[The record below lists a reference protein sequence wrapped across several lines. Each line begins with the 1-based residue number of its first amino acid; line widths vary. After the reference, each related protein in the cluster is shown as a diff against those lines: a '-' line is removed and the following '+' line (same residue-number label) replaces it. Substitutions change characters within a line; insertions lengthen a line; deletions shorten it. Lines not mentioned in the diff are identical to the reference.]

1 MKRLFLIA
9 SALFISAVSFAQT
22 QVSDYQ
28 PGITEEG
35 ITYFLPQ
42 TYVRVVVTAK
52 KVHHTPGEFC
62 EYAQR
67 YLRLNDVAQTAYDEW
82 TIQDVSLASFGK
94 ADKSRVYTVKLK
106 SKTSAPLVTLSTDG
120 RLLAIN
126 TSAMNENELTQ
137 PSVVKDKAEKTQSGN
152 FKTQEILSAGST
164 AKMAELAA
172 NEIYDIRENRGLLSK
187 GQADFMPKDGEQLR
201 LMLANLDTQ
210 EDGLLQLFTG
220 TESSETHTLVFD
232 LLPTSDVTK
241 SPIFR
246 FSKYLGVVDS
256 DDPAGV
262 PVYLDVKDLRTV
274 PEVAVDPKAKAK
286 KEVEDV
292 RYAVPSRVSIR
303 IYTDEQEYA
312 SMSFPMAQFGNVE
325 HLGADL
331 FNKKMGTR
339 ITFYPETGGI
349 AHVEGEEQ

>member
-1 MKRLFLIA
+1 MKRYLLLASTLLLSLI
-9 SALFISAVSFAQT
+9 SSAQT
-22 QVSDYQ
+22 QVTDYQ
-28 PGITEEG
+28 PGVTEEG

-67 YLRLNDVAQTAYDEW
+67 YLRLNDVPQTAYDEW
-82 TIQDVSLASFGK
+82 TVQSVELASFGK
-94 ADKSRVYTVKLK
+94 ADKSRAYSVKLK
-106 SKTSAPLVTLSTDG
+106 SKTSAPLVSLSQDG

-126 TSAMNENELTQ
+126 TSSMGEAKLKAA
-137 PSVVKDKAEKTQSGN
+137 SVVKDEAQQTQTGN
-152 FKTQEILSAGST
+152 YKTQEILSAGST
-164 AKMAELAA
+164 AKMAELTA

-201 LMLANLDTQ
+201 LMLANLDNQ
-210 EDGLLQLFTG
+210 EDGLLRLFTG

-232 LLPTSDVTK
+232 VLPTADATK
-241 SPIFR
+241 TLLFR
-246 FSKYLGVVDS
+246 FSKYLGVVDN

-262 PVYLDVKDLRTV
+262 AFYLDVKDLKTT
-274 PEVAVDPKAKAK
+274 PEAVADPKAKAK

-292 RYAVPSRVSIR
+292 RYAVPSRVSVR
-303 IYTDEQEYA
+303 VYTDEKEYV
-312 SMSFPMAQFGNVE
+312 SNSFPMAQFGHVE

-331 FNKKMGTR
+331 FNKKMTTH
-339 ITFYPETGGI
+339 IQFYPETGGI
-349 AHVEGEEQ
+349 AHVEGEE